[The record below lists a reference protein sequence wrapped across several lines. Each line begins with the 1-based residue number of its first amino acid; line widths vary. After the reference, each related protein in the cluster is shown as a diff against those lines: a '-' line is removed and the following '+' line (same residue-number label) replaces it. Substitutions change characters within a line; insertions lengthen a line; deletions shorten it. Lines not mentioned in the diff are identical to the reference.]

1 MKIYDIS
8 QEIFGCE
15 VYPGDMSPR
24 KIEDMRMERGDLYNL
39 TSFQMCVH
47 NGTHVDAP
55 FHFYK
60 DGKAVEELAL
70 EKMIGFS
77 FVVEHDG
84 LVTAEDAREILRK
97 VESENKEATKRILL
111 KGDAVV
117 TLEAAEVF
125 AEAGIWLI
133 GGESQS
139 VGPEDAP
146 MAVHKVLLGA
156 EVVLL
161 EGIRLQEVPEG
172 VYFLNA
178 APLSLAGAD
187 GAPCRAILCDCLEII
202 VN

>member
-1 MKIYDIS
+1 MRIYDIS
-8 QEIFGCE
+8 QEVFNCE
-15 VYPGDMSPR
+15 VYPGDMSPQ

-39 TSFQMCVH
+39 TSFQMCAH

-55 FHFYK
+55 FHFIK
-60 DGKAVEELAL
+60 DGKTVEALVL
-70 EKMIGFS
+70 EKMIGLAY
-77 FVVEHDG
+77 VAEHEG
-84 LVTAEDAREILRK
+84 LVTAENAQDILMKAQK
-97 VESENKEATKRILL
+97 VNPESAKRILI

-117 TLEAAEVF
+117 TLDAAEVF
-125 AEAGIWLI
+125 TEAGIWLI

-161 EGIRLQEVPEG
+161 EGIRLQEVPKG

-178 APLSLAGAD
+178 APLSLAGVD
-187 GAPCRAILCDCLEII
+187 GAPCRAVLVDFEA
-202 VN
+202 

>member
-8 QEIFGCE
+8 QEVFNCA
-15 VYPGDMSPR
+15 VYPGDMAPQ

-39 TSFQMCVH
+39 TSFQMCAH

-55 FHFYK
+55 FHFIK
-60 DGKAVEELAL
+60 DGKTVEALAL
-70 EKMIGFS
+70 EKMIGFA
-77 FVVEHDG
+77 FVVEHEG
-84 LVTAEDAREILRK
+84 LVTAENARAILEK
-97 VESENKEATKRILL
+97 AESANEEASKRILL
-111 KGDAVV
+111 KGNAVV
-117 TLEAAEVF
+117 TLEAAE
-125 AEAGIWLI
+125 ALAKAGIWLI

-146 MAVHKVLLGA
+146 MAVHKALLGA

-161 EGIRLQEVPEG
+161 EGIRLQEAPEG

-187 GAPCRAILCDCLEII
+187 GAPSRAILVDLE
-202 VN
+202 V